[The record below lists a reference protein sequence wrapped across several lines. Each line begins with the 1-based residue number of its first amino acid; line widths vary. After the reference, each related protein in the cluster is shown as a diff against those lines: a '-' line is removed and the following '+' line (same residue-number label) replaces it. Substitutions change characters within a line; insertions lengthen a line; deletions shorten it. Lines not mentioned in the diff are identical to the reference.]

1 MSQLL
6 DLKYQEYEWHNA
18 QNHAVS
24 KRQNGKF
31 KEQNPGGFNTE
42 ECGQKGM
49 KMWLIPPK
57 KTLSWMCMGAPVCQE
72 CLLPA
77 IFHCAETCTQAQR
90 RYTFISLLAE
100 L

>member
-6 DLKYQEYEWHNA
+6 YLKYQEYEWHNA

-49 KMWLIPPK
+49 KM
-57 KTLSWMCMGAPVCQE
+57 
-72 CLLPA
+72 
-77 IFHCAETCTQAQR
+77 
-90 RYTFISLLAE
+90 
-100 L
+100 

>member
-1 MSQLL
+1 M
-6 DLKYQEYEWHNA
+6 
-18 QNHAVS
+18 
-24 KRQNGKF
+24 R
-31 KEQNPGGFNTE
+31 T
-42 ECGQKGM
+42 KGDENVTN
-49 KMWLIPPK
+49 PPK
-57 KTLSWMCMGAPVCQE
+57 KNLELNVYGAPVCQE